1 MLITGL
7 CGPKKKDQVPTT
19 PRRGRQLK
27 TMQESLELW
36 KAEHKVITQGIARPM
51 QRMLRY
57 AKRAGCH
64 TRHSSN
70 PEDFSEEGHVVNFR
84 SEKSIFILLLLN
96 GFVLPSSENKPDLF
110 LGHGT

>member
-36 KAEHKVITQGIARPM
+36 RAEHKSHHTGDCTTDAKNVA
-51 QRMLRY
+51 LR
-57 AKRAGCH
+57 KRAGCH

-84 SEKSIFILLLLN
+84 SEKSIFILSLLN
-96 GFVLPSSENKPDLF
+96 GFVLPSSQNKPDLF